1 MFRGISVHTVRAAER
16 AYQRNVMQGVATQ
29 GVHKVSIK
37 VSMER
42 EQV

>member
-1 MFRGISVHTVRAAER
+1 MFLGISVHTVRAAEQ
-16 AYQRNVMQGVATQ
+16 AFERNVMQGVATQ